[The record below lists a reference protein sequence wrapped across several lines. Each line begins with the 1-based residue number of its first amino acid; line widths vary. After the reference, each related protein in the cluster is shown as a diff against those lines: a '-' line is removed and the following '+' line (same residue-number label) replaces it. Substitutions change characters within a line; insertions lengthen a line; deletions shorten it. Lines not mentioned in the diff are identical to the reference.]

1 MGNPA
6 RSSRRRALW
15 LPLAAAGLL
24 APIAWGLLHL
34 FSPQEPPA
42 DFMNVRLGMTPA
54 QVRARIA
61 QPGRFVSTTDAEGLL
76 VLTWTPNDPADP
88 VEEARFE
95 VHDGMV
101 VAIRVRLR
109 QERPADLAIAPEYVR
124 RTSPGPNGGAELT
137 LLARGCPLHEE
148 EVADLL
154 RAP

>member
-1 MGNPA
+1 MGDPA
-6 RSSRRRALW
+6 RSDRRRALW

-24 APIAWGLLHL
+24 APMVWGLLHL
-34 FSPQEPPA
+34 FSPQDEPA

-61 QPGRFVSTTDAEGLL
+61 RPGRFATATDPQGLL

-101 VAIRVRLR
+101 VAIRARLR
-109 QERPADLAIAPEYVR
+109 EPRPAALAIAPESVR
-124 RTSPGPNGGAELT
+124 RTAPRPEGGSDLT
-137 LLARGCPLHEE
+137 LLARGCALHEE

-154 RAP
+154 RAH